1 MKTNSFSKEAPNSLN
16 EEIDKEQMFLSMK
29 ETLHCPLLKIKSKE
43 LLDCFYIDKT
53 NENKES
59 PFELI
64 ETSNNKKINGNEEII
79 DIIGGSTGPNS
90 NKEKHN
96 SHSKKKLMKEIKNI
110 TQNIQNKINTFK
122 ICECESSAKVSIK
135 PEININNEQEFIN
148 KNNSS
153 CINNMNYT
161 NKYNTNSSNINDLIP
176 FIDNS
181 YSDVT
186 NKTNNRHKNNSS
198 EDKSNKKYANNN
210 NNNYNTNI
218 LNDNNNFNKIISK
231 INSITIQMKK
241 SSSKQYMNSKYSKI
255 SKSKSKSKEKKN
267 YSLIVNNCD
276 LKINKPDGDLYSR
289 EMDFKR
295 KKERK
300 LEIKRQKEAEE
311 IMSELTYKPKINNI
325 SKKLTKN
332 KTPIYK
338 RLKEIEIEKN
348 NKLEKMRENINKKE
362 NINNKKNK
370 TKFNEGDFNQ
380 WLVSNEK
387 WNEKKENKI
396 NNIKQEIKKKEDLKN
411 ENLNFHPKIN
421 KNSVKIFKS
430 NHSLSSIP
438 VSDRL
443 CYNKETK
450 DKENDKLTFAPEINK
465 YYQISDK
472 YYKFMEED
480 QFQIYNKNNNIIHHH
495 NNKNKNK
502 NDYIIE

>member
-1 MKTNSFSKEAPNSLN
+1 MKTNSFSKETPNSLN
-16 EEIDKEQMFLSMK
+16 EEFDKKQMFLSMK
-29 ETLHCPLLKIKSKE
+29 ETFHCPLLKIKSKE
-43 LLDCFYIDKT
+43 LLDCFYIDKN

-64 ETSNNKKINGNEEII
+64 DTSNKKKINGNEEII
-79 DIIGGSTGPNS
+79 GIMQRSTGPNT
-90 NKEKHN
+90 NKEKQSSHN
-96 SHSKKKLMKEIKNI
+96 KKKLMNEIKNI

-122 ICECESSAKVSIK
+122 ICECESTAKVSIE
-135 PEININNEQEFIN
+135 PEININNKQEFIN
-148 KNNSS
+148 KNYDSS
-153 CINNMNYT
+153 FTNKMNYT
-161 NKYNTNSSNINDLIP
+161 NKYNTNFSNINDLFP

-181 YSDVT
+181 FSNVT
-186 NKTNNRHKNNSS
+186 NKTYNNHKSNSSKDKNNNIYT
-198 EDKSNKKYANNN
+198 K
-210 NNNYNTNI
+210 NNNYDTSFLNNNTNY
-218 LNDNNNFNKIISK
+218 NKIISK
-231 INSITIQMKK
+231 INSLTLQMKK
-241 SSSKQYMNSKYSKI
+241 NGSNKYMNSKYSKI
-255 SKSKSKSKEKKN
+255 SKSRSKSKSKSKEKKN

-276 LKINKPDGDLYSR
+276 IKINKPNGDLYSR

-300 LEIKRQKEAEE
+300 LELKRKKETEE

-325 SKKLTKN
+325 SKKLVRN

-362 NINNKKNK
+362 NNNKKNK
-370 TKFNEGDFNQ
+370 IKFNEGDFKQ
-380 WLVSNEK
+380 WLILNEK

-396 NNIKQEIKKKEDLKN
+396 NNIKQEIQKKEDLKN
-411 ENLNFHPKIN
+411 KNLNFQPKIN
-421 KNSVKIFKS
+421 KNSEKIFKA

-450 DKENDKLTFAPEINK
+450 ENENDKLTFAPEINK

-480 QFQIYNKNNNIIHHH
+480 QFQIYNKNNNIHH
-495 NNKNKNK
+495 NNKSNKN
-502 NDYIIE
+502 NYIME

>member
-1 MKTNSFSKEAPNSLN
+1 MKTNSFSKETPNSLN
-16 EEIDKEQMFLSMK
+16 EELDKDPMFLSMK
-29 ETLHCPLLKIKSKE
+29 ETLYCPLLKIKSKE

-53 NENKES
+53 NENKEG

-64 ETSNNKKINGNEEII
+64 DTSNKKKINGNEEII
-79 DIIGGSTGPNS
+79 GIVQGSTGPNT
-90 NKEKHN
+90 NKEKHS
-96 SHSKKKLMKEIKNI
+96 SHSKKKLMKEIKNL

-122 ICECESSAKVSIK
+122 ICECEPISKVSIE
-135 PEININNEQEFIN
+135 PEINANNEQEFIN
-148 KNNSS
+148 KNNNTSF
-153 CINNMNYT
+153 INNINYT

-181 YSDVT
+181 FSDVT
-186 NKTNNRHKNNSS
+186 NKANNNHKSNNNSKDKNN
-198 EDKSNKKYANNN
+198 NIYIN
-210 NNNYNTNI
+210 NNNYNTNF
-218 LNDNNNFNKIISK
+218 LNNNNNLNKIISK

-241 SSSKQYMNSKYSKI
+241 NGSNKNINSKYSKI
-255 SKSKSKSKEKKN
+255 SKSKSKSKSKEKKN

-276 LKINKPDGDLYSR
+276 LKINKPNGDLYSR

-300 LEIKRQKEAEE
+300 LELKRKKEAEE

-325 SKKLTKN
+325 SKKLVRN
-332 KTPIYK
+332 KTPIYQ

-348 NKLEKMRENINKKE
+348 NKLEKLRENINKKE
-362 NINNKKNK
+362 NNSKKNK
-370 TKFNEGDFNQ
+370 IKFKEGDFKQ
-380 WLVSNEK
+380 WLISNEK

-396 NNIKQEIKKKEDLKN
+396 NNIKQEIKKKEELKN

-421 KNSVKIFKS
+421 KNSVKIFKA
-430 NHSLSSIP
+430 NYSLSSIP

-450 DKENDKLTFAPEINK
+450 ENENDKLTFAPEINK

-480 QFQIYNKNNNIIHHH
+480 QFQIYNKNTNNIHH
-495 NNKNKNK
+495 NNKNNK
-502 NDYIIE
+502 NNYIIE

>member
-1 MKTNSFSKEAPNSLN
+1 MKTNSFSKETPNSLN
-16 EEIDKEQMFLSMK
+16 EELNKDQMFLSMK

-43 LLDCFYIDKT
+43 LLDCFYIDKN

-64 ETSNNKKINGNEEII
+64 DTSNKKKINGNEEII
-79 DIIGGSTGPNS
+79 GIREGSTGPNT
-90 NKEKHN
+90 NKEKHS

-122 ICECESSAKVSIK
+122 ICECESTAKVSIE
-135 PEININNEQEFIN
+135 PEIKVNNEQEFIN
-148 KNNSS
+148 KNNNNGF
-153 CINNMNYT
+153 INNNMNYN
-161 NKYNTNSSNINDLIP
+161 NKYSSNINDLIP

-181 YSDVT
+181 FIDIA
-186 NKTNNRHKNNSS
+186 NKTNNKQNNYNSKDGN
-198 EDKSNKKYANNN
+198 DKIYIS
-210 NNNYNTNI
+210 NNNYNTDI
-218 LNDNNNFNKIISK
+218 LNNNNNLNKIISK

-241 SSSKQYMNSKYSKI
+241 NGSKKYMNSKYSNISKSMSK

-267 YSLIVNNCD
+267 YSLIVNNCE
-276 LKINKPDGDLYSR
+276 LKINKPNGDLYSR

-300 LEIKRQKEAEE
+300 LELKRQKEIEE

-362 NINNKKNK
+362 SNNKKNK
-370 TKFNEGDFNQ
+370 IKFNEGDFKQ
-380 WLVSNEK
+380 WLISNEK

-396 NNIKQEIKKKEDLKN
+396 NNIKQERKKEEDLKN

-421 KNSVKIFKS
+421 KNSEKLFKA
-430 NHSLSSIP
+430 NYNLSSIP

-450 DKENDKLTFAPEINK
+450 ENEYDKLTFAPEINK

-480 QFQIYNKNNNIIHHH
+480 QFQIYNKNNNIHH
-495 NNKNKNK
+495 NNKSNKN
-502 NDYIIE
+502 NYINE